1 MQRDEEAAS
10 RTIVFIHGGWLTPTC
25 WDSFVSFFESKGY
38 RCLAPAWP
46 GKDRPVEAIR
56 ADPSPLAGLG
66 MAEIIDHYDRIIRG
80 LDEPPILIG
89 HSFGAL
95 FVQVLLDRGLGSAGI
110 AIDSAPPKGVFALHP
125 ASLLAVGRILL
136 IPFGWRKVVRWTFTE
151 FRHASTR
158 CRSAGSIHRV
168 RRWRKGRRVARAAR
182 PSSSTSTSNSARS
195 TGSRSCPSAGTTIV
209 ACSRPTRCCR

>member
-1 MQRDEEAAS
+1 MQPVEEAAS
-10 RTIVFIHGGWLTPTC
+10 RTIAFIHGGWLTPTC

-66 MAEIIDHYDRIIRG
+66 MGEIIDHYDRIIRG
-80 LDEPPILIG
+80 LDDPPILIG

-151 FRHASTR
+151 FRHAFVDVLVVLVVGASR
-158 CRSAGSIHRV
+158 IYLGAHWLSDVLGGYALGGLWLSLLVAVMLDRAKPQSGDV
-168 RRWRKGRRVARAAR
+168 RVAKVVEEAA
-182 PSSSTSTSNSARS
+182 
-195 TGSRSCPSAGTTIV
+195 
-209 ACSRPTRCCR
+209 